1 MKRLWVIICKFVV
14 MFNWNIIIKK
24 LILFLLFV
32 PLVSFGQEYYVS
44 AKEGL
49 NVREAPDAKAK
60 KIETLLYG
68 QKVTVESETGI
79 KLTINDFDQK
89 SGDTKIIEG
98 EFNNERSIG
107 KAIPTSISLKNSN
120 SVNKFKINIYSDPY
134 EIKKYEGYIF
144 NGFLKEVSFPQYI
157 DENYID
163 FNSMDNIYLPK
174 GTVVYF
180 NEDDK
185 AYESNPSIIE
195 YFKNVE
201 KPKSLTSCYKYKSG
215 ILFSGIA
222 YDIILS
228 DPFYEINPINYS
240 SKKYKSGPKIDIYI
254 AEFKNGV
261 LTGKQKKIDPLEEI
275 ETEKI
280 KTIELDQ
287 IGVEKEIVVKYSD
300 LTIEFGDLQEYVY
313 VNDVDF
319 FDLDGSRILDF
330 PPFNFWVNNR
340 ESFLFD
346 MNNKNKFLKIKYFPE
361 YIEPRGEYGIQD
373 KIHFFDSDCN
383 LYDIVKEVEVIEDF
397 NVKVKSYKN
406 LLIGKWQSTD
416 DENNFVEFTKD
427 ARIETYGDYED
438 IERYSISNSCKNG
451 GEIDSNEDNY
461 ISGLMSELCW
471 YIISVDD
478 KNLSLS
484 FVGRG
489 NTLNY
494 KRIK

>member
-1 MKRLWVIICKFVV
+1 MKTLRL
-14 MFNWNIIIKK
+14 
-24 LILFLLFV
+24 LLLFV
-32 PLVSFGQEYYVS
+32 PLISFGQEYYVS
-44 AKEGL
+44 AKGGV

-79 KLTINDFDQK
+79 KLTINDFDQR

-98 EFNNERSIG
+98 EWVKIEYAKTFYT
-107 KAIPTSISLKNSN
+107 IPRDGD
-120 SVNKFKINIYSDPY
+120 IYSDPY

-144 NGFLKEVSFPQYI
+144 NGFLKEAFFPQYI

-163 FNSMDNIYLPK
+163 FNSMDNIYIPT

-180 NEDDK
+180 NEEDK

-195 YFKNVE
+195 YFKDVE

-228 DPFYEINPINYS
+228 DPFYVIDPFINS
-240 SKKYKSGPKIDIYI
+240 SKKYESGPKIDIYI

-261 LTGKQKKIDPLEEI
+261 LTGKQKRINPLEGI

-280 KTIELDQ
+280 KIIGLDQ

-313 VNDVDF
+313 VNDVAF
-319 FDLDGSRILDF
+319 FDLDGNRISDF

-361 YIEPRGEYGIQD
+361 YIEPRGQYGIQD

-397 NVKVKSYKN
+397 NVKVKSNKIANTVADHYICFNGDDNSMVIWVSYSREEKALEVKYKGQDKAMQ
-406 LLIGKWQSTD
+406 LVHTKGDSRFPGAYIVSDDYYIEMVDGKENGQYKITHSGIWDYVEYKRGTD
-416 DENNFVEFTKD
+416 GKIFKFTID
-427 ARIETYGDYED
+427 HNANPYGDAP
-438 IERYSISNSCKNG
+438 C
-451 GEIDSNEDNY
+451 
-461 ISGLMSELCW
+461 
-471 YIISVDD
+471 
-478 KNLSLS
+478 
-484 FVGRG
+484 F
-489 NTLNY
+489 
-494 KRIK
+494 

>member
-98 EFNNERSIG
+98 EW
-107 KAIPTSISLKNSN
+107 
-120 SVNKFKINIYSDPY
+120 VKIEYAKTFYTILGDGDIYSDPY

-451 GEIDSNEDNY
+451 GEIESNEDNY

>member
-1 MKRLWVIICKFVV
+1 VQTLRL
-14 MFNWNIIIKK
+14 
-24 LILFLLFV
+24 LLLFL

-44 AKEGL
+44 AKGGL

-79 KLTINDFDQK
+79 KLTINDLDQI

-98 EFNNERSIG
+98 EWVKIEYSKTFYT
-107 KAIPTSISLKNSN
+107 IPGDGD
-120 SVNKFKINIYSDPY
+120 IYSNPY

-144 NGFLKEVSFPQYI
+144 NGFLKEAFFPQYI

-163 FNSMDNIYLPK
+163 FNSMDKIYIPK

-185 AYESNPSIIE
+185 DYESNPSIIE
-195 YFKNVE
+195 YFKDVE

-240 SKKYKSGPKIDIYI
+240 PKKYKSGPKIDIYI

-261 LTGKQKKIDPLEEI
+261 LTGKQKKINPLEGI

-280 KTIELDQ
+280 KIIRIDQ

-313 VNDVDF
+313 VNDVAF
-319 FDLDGSRILDF
+319 FDLDGNRISDF

-361 YIEPRGEYGIQD
+361 YFEPKGEYGIQD

-427 ARIETYGDYED
+427 ARIETYGDSED
-438 IERYSISNSCKNG
+438 TERYSISNSCKNG
-451 GEIDSNEDNY
+451 GGIESNEDNY
-461 ISGLMSELCW
+461 ISGWMSELCW

-484 FVGRG
+484 YVGRG

-494 KRIK
+494 KRIN

>member
-1 MKRLWVIICKFVV
+1 
-14 MFNWNIIIKK
+14 MFNWNIIMKK

-44 AKEGL
+44 ARGGL

-79 KLTINDFDQK
+79 KLTINDFDQR
-89 SGDTKIIEG
+89 SGDTKTIEG
-98 EFNNERSIG
+98 EW
-107 KAIPTSISLKNSN
+107 
-120 SVNKFKINIYSDPY
+120 VKIEYAKTFYTILGDGDIYSDPY

-261 LTGKQKKIDPLEEI
+261 LTGKQKKINPLEEI

-438 IERYSISNSCKNG
+438 TERYSISNSCKNG
-451 GEIDSNEDNY
+451 GEIESNEDNY
-461 ISGLMSELCW
+461 ISGLTSELCW

-484 FVGRG
+484 YVGRG

-494 KRIK
+494 KRIN

>member
-1 MKRLWVIICKFVV
+1 
-14 MFNWNIIIKK
+14 MFNWNIIMKK

-44 AKEGL
+44 ARGGL

-98 EFNNERSIG
+98 EW
-107 KAIPTSISLKNSN
+107 
-120 SVNKFKINIYSDPY
+120 VKIEYAKTFYTILGDGDIYSDPY

>member
-1 MKRLWVIICKFVV
+1 M
-14 MFNWNIIIKK
+14 
-24 LILFLLFV
+24 
-32 PLVSFGQEYYVS
+32 S
-44 AKEGL
+44 AKGGV

-79 KLTINDFDQK
+79 KLTINDFDQR

-98 EFNNERSIG
+98 EWVKIEYAKTFYT
-107 KAIPTSISLKNSN
+107 IPGDGD
-120 SVNKFKINIYSDPY
+120 IYSDPY

-144 NGFLKEVSFPQYI
+144 NGFLKEAFFPQYI

-195 YFKNVE
+195 YFKDVE

-228 DPFYEINPINYS
+228 DPLYVIDPFINS
-240 SKKYKSGPKIDIYI
+240 SKKYESGPKIDIYI

-261 LTGKQKKIDPLEEI
+261 LTGKQKRINPLEGI

-280 KTIELDQ
+280 KIIGLDQ

-313 VNDVDF
+313 VNDVAF
-319 FDLDGSRILDF
+319 FDLDGNRISDF

-361 YIEPRGEYGIQD
+361 YIEPRGQYGIQD

>member
-1 MKRLWVIICKFVV
+1 
-14 MFNWNIIIKK
+14 
-24 LILFLLFV
+24 
-32 PLVSFGQEYYVS
+32 
-44 AKEGL
+44 
-49 NVREAPDAKAK
+49 
-60 KIETLLYG
+60 
-68 QKVTVESETGI
+68 
-79 KLTINDFDQK
+79 
-89 SGDTKIIEG
+89 
-98 EFNNERSIG
+98 
-107 KAIPTSISLKNSN
+107 
-120 SVNKFKINIYSDPY
+120 
-134 EIKKYEGYIF
+134 
-144 NGFLKEVSFPQYI
+144 
-157 DENYID
+157 
-163 FNSMDNIYLPK
+163 MDNIYLPK

-185 AYESNPSIIE
+185 DYESNPSIIE
-195 YFKNVE
+195 YFKDVE

-240 SKKYKSGPKIDIYI
+240 PKKYKSGPKIDIYI

-261 LTGKQKKIDPLEEI
+261 LTGKQKKINPLEGI

-280 KTIELDQ
+280 KIIGIDQ

-313 VNDVDF
+313 VNDVAF
-319 FDLDGSRILDF
+319 FDLDGNRISDF

-361 YIEPRGEYGIQD
+361 YIEPKGEYGIQD

-406 LLIGKWQSTD
+406 MLIGKWQSTD

-427 ARIETYGDYED
+427 AKIETYGDYED
-438 IERYSISNSCKNG
+438 TERYSISNSCKNG
-451 GEIDSNEDNY
+451 GEIESNEDNY
-461 ISGLMSELCW
+461 ISGWMSELCW

>member
-1 MKRLWVIICKFVV
+1 
-14 MFNWNIIIKK
+14 MFNWNIIMKK

-44 AKEGL
+44 ARGGL

-79 KLTINDFDQK
+79 KLTINDFDQR

-98 EFNNERSIG
+98 EW
-107 KAIPTSISLKNSN
+107 
-120 SVNKFKINIYSDPY
+120 VKIEYAKTFYTILGDGDIYSDPY

-261 LTGKQKKIDPLEEI
+261 LTGKQKKINPLEEI

-451 GEIDSNEDNY
+451 GEIESNEDNY

>member
-1 MKRLWVIICKFVV
+1 MENKMKKI
-14 MFNWNIIIKK
+14 N
-24 LILFLLFV
+24 LFITVLLFV
-32 PLVSFGQEYYVS
+32 PFVSFGQEYYVS
-44 AKEGL
+44 AKGGL

-79 KLTINDFDQK
+79 KLTINDFDQR

-98 EFNNERSIG
+98 EWVKIEYAKTFYT
-107 KAIPTSISLKNSN
+107 IPGDGD
-120 SVNKFKINIYSDPY
+120 IYSNPY

-144 NGFLKEVSFPQYI
+144 NGFLKEASFPQYI

-185 AYESNPSIIE
+185 DYESNPSIIE
-195 YFKNVE
+195 YFKDVE

-240 SKKYKSGPKIDIYI
+240 PKKYKSGPKIDIYI

-261 LTGKQKKIDPLEEI
+261 LTGKQKKINPLEGI

-280 KTIELDQ
+280 KIIGIDQ

-313 VNDVDF
+313 VNDVAF
-319 FDLDGSRILDF
+319 FDLDGNRISDF

-361 YIEPRGEYGIQD
+361 YIEPKGEYGIQD

-438 IERYSISNSCKNG
+438 TERYSISNSCKNG
-451 GEIDSNEDNY
+451 GEIESNEDNY
-461 ISGLMSELCW
+461 ISGWMSELCW

-484 FVGRG
+484 YVGRG

-494 KRIK
+494 KRIN

>member
-1 MKRLWVIICKFVV
+1 MKKI
-14 MFNWNIIIKK
+14 N
-24 LILFLLFV
+24 LFITVLLFV

-44 AKEGL
+44 AKGGL

-79 KLTINDFDQK
+79 KLTINDFDQR

-98 EFNNERSIG
+98 EWVKIEYAKTFYT
-107 KAIPTSISLKNSN
+107 IPGDGD
-120 SVNKFKINIYSDPY
+120 IYSDPY

-144 NGFLKEVSFPQYI
+144 NGFLKEAFFPQYI

-163 FNSMDNIYLPK
+163 FNSMDKIYIPQ

-185 AYESNPSIIE
+185 AYEGYPSIME
-195 YFKNVE
+195 YFKDVE

-228 DPFYEINPINYS
+228 DPFYVIDPFINS
-240 SKKYKSGPKIDIYI
+240 SKKYESGPKIDIYI

-261 LTGKQKKIDPLEEI
+261 LTGKQKRITPLEGI

-280 KTIELDQ
+280 KIIGLDQ

-313 VNDVDF
+313 VNDVAF
-319 FDLDGSRILDF
+319 FDLDGNRISDF

-361 YIEPRGEYGIQD
+361 YIEPKGEYGIQD

-438 IERYSISNSCKNG
+438 TERYSISNSCKNG
-451 GEIDSNEDNY
+451 GEIEYNEDNY
-461 ISGLMSELCW
+461 ISGWMSELCW

-484 FVGRG
+484 YVGRG

>member
-1 MKRLWVIICKFVV
+1 MKKI
-14 MFNWNIIIKK
+14 N
-24 LILFLLFV
+24 LFITVLLFV

-44 AKEGL
+44 AKGGL

-79 KLTINDFDQK
+79 KLTINDFDQR

-98 EFNNERSIG
+98 EWVKIEYAKTFYT
-107 KAIPTSISLKNSN
+107 IPGDGD
-120 SVNKFKINIYSDPY
+120 IYSDPY

-144 NGFLKEVSFPQYI
+144 NGFLKEAFFPQYI

-163 FNSMDNIYLPK
+163 FNSMDNIYIPK

-185 AYESNPSIIE
+185 AYEGYPSIME
-195 YFKNVE
+195 YFKDVE

-228 DPFYEINPINYS
+228 DPFYVIDPFINS
-240 SKKYKSGPKIDIYI
+240 SKKYKSGPKINIYI

-261 LTGKQKKIDPLEEI
+261 LTGKQKRINPLEGI

-280 KTIELDQ
+280 KIIGLDQ

-313 VNDVDF
+313 VNDVAF
-319 FDLDGSRILDF
+319 FDLDGNRISDF

-346 MNNKNKFLKIKYFPE
+346 MNNKDKFLKIKYFPE

-373 KIHFFDSDCN
+373 KIHFFYSDCN

-438 IERYSISNSCKNG
+438 TERYSIFNSCKNG
-451 GEIDSNEDNY
+451 GEIESNEDNY
-461 ISGLMSELCW
+461 ISGWMSELCW

>member
-1 MKRLWVIICKFVV
+1 

-98 EFNNERSIG
+98 EW
-107 KAIPTSISLKNSN
+107 
-120 SVNKFKINIYSDPY
+120 VKIEYAKTFYTILGDGDIYSDPY

-261 LTGKQKKIDPLEEI
+261 LTGKQKKINPLEEI

-313 VNDVDF
+313 VNDIDF

-451 GEIDSNEDNY
+451 GEIESNEDNY
-461 ISGLMSELCW
+461 ISGLMSKLCW

>member
-1 MKRLWVIICKFVV
+1 ML
-14 MFNWNIIIKK
+14 
-24 LILFLLFV
+24 LLLFV
-32 PLVSFGQEYYVS
+32 PFVSFGQEYYVS
-44 AKEGL
+44 AKGGL

-79 KLTINDFDQK
+79 KLTINDFDQR

-98 EFNNERSIG
+98 EWVKIEYAKTFYT
-107 KAIPTSISLKNSN
+107 IPGDGD
-120 SVNKFKINIYSDPY
+120 IYSDPY

-144 NGFLKEVSFPQYI
+144 NGFLKEASFPQYI

-163 FNSMDNIYLPK
+163 FNSMDKIYIPK

-185 AYESNPSIIE
+185 DYESNPSIIE
-195 YFKNVE
+195 YFKDVE

-240 SKKYKSGPKIDIYI
+240 PKKYKSGPKIDIYI

-261 LTGKQKKIDPLEEI
+261 LTGKQKKINPLEGI

-280 KTIELDQ
+280 KIIRIDQ

-313 VNDVDF
+313 VNDVAF
-319 FDLDGSRILDF
+319 FDLDGNRISDF

-361 YIEPRGEYGIQD
+361 YFEPKGEYGIQD

-438 IERYSISNSCKNG
+438 TKRYSISNSCKNG
-451 GEIDSNEDNY
+451 GEIESNEDNY
-461 ISGLMSELCW
+461 ISGWMSELCW

>member
-1 MKRLWVIICKFVV
+1 
-14 MFNWNIIIKK
+14 MFNWNIIMKK

-79 KLTINDFDQK
+79 KLTINDFNQR
-89 SGDTKIIEG
+89 SGDTKTIEG
-98 EFNNERSIG
+98 EW
-107 KAIPTSISLKNSN
+107 
-120 SVNKFKINIYSDPY
+120 VKIEYAKTFYTILGDGDIYSDPY

-261 LTGKQKKIDPLEEI
+261 LTGKQKKINPLEEI

-313 VNDVDF
+313 VNDVAF
-319 FDLDGSRILDF
+319 FDLDGNRIPDF

-451 GEIDSNEDNY
+451 GEIESNEDNY

>member
-1 MKRLWVIICKFVV
+1 M
-14 MFNWNIIIKK
+14 KK
-24 LILFLLFV
+24 LILFLLLV

-44 AKEGL
+44 AREGL

-68 QKVTVESETGI
+68 QKVTVEFETGI
-79 KLTINDFDQK
+79 KLTINDFDQS

-98 EFNNERSIG
+98 EW
-107 KAIPTSISLKNSN
+107 
-120 SVNKFKINIYSDPY
+120 VKIEYAKTFYTILGDGDIHSDPY

-144 NGFLKEVSFPQYI
+144 NGFLKEASFPQYI

-163 FNSMDNIYLPK
+163 FNSMDNIRLPE

-185 AYESNPSIIE
+185 AYDSNPSIIE
-195 YFKNVE
+195 YFKDVE

-240 SKKYKSGPKIDIYI
+240 PKKYKSGPKIDIYI

-261 LTGKQKKIDPLEEI
+261 LTGKQKRINPLEGI

-280 KTIELDQ
+280 KIIDIDQ

-313 VNDVDF
+313 VNDVAF
-319 FDLDGSRILDF
+319 FDLDGNRISDF

-361 YIEPRGEYGIQD
+361 YIKPMGQYGIQD

-416 DENNFVEFTKD
+416 DENHFVEFTKD

-438 IERYSISNSCKNG
+438 TERYSISNSCKNG
-451 GEIDSNEDNY
+451 GEIESNKDNY
-461 ISGLMSELCW
+461 ISGWMSELCW

>member
-1 MKRLWVIICKFVV
+1 MKKI
-14 MFNWNIIIKK
+14 N
-24 LILFLLFV
+24 LFITVLLFV

-44 AKEGL
+44 AKGGL

-79 KLTINDFDQK
+79 KLTINDFDQR

-98 EFNNERSIG
+98 EWVKIEYAKTFYT
-107 KAIPTSISLKNSN
+107 IPGDGD
-120 SVNKFKINIYSDPY
+120 IYSDPY

-144 NGFLKEVSFPQYI
+144 NGFLKEAFFPQYI

-163 FNSMDNIYLPK
+163 FNSMDNIYIPK

-185 AYESNPSIIE
+185 AYEGYPSIME
-195 YFKNVE
+195 YFKDVE

-240 SKKYKSGPKIDIYI
+240 PKKYKSGPKIDIYI

-261 LTGKQKKIDPLEEI
+261 LTGKQKRINPLEGI

-280 KTIELDQ
+280 KIIGIDQ

-313 VNDVDF
+313 VNDVAF
-319 FDLDGSRILDF
+319 FDLDGNRISDF

-361 YIEPRGEYGIQD
+361 YIEPKGEYGIQD

-438 IERYSISNSCKNG
+438 TERYSISNSCKNG
-451 GEIDSNEDNY
+451 GEIESNEDNY
-461 ISGLMSELCW
+461 ISGWMSELCW

>member
-1 MKRLWVIICKFVV
+1 ML
-14 MFNWNIIIKK
+14 
-24 LILFLLFV
+24 LLLFV
-32 PLVSFGQEYYVS
+32 PFVSFGQEYYVS
-44 AKEGL
+44 AKGGL

-68 QKVTVESETGI
+68 KKVTVESETGI
-79 KLTINDFDQK
+79 KLTINNLDQR

-98 EFNNERSIG
+98 EWVKIEYSKTFYT
-107 KAIPTSISLKNSN
+107 IPGDGD
-120 SVNKFKINIYSDPY
+120 IYSNPY

-144 NGFLKEVSFPQYI
+144 NGFLKEAFFPQYI

-163 FNSMDNIYLPK
+163 FNSMDNIYIPK

-195 YFKNVE
+195 YFKDVE

-228 DPFYEINPINYS
+228 DPFYVIDPFINS

-261 LTGKQKKIDPLEEI
+261 LTGKQKRINPLEGI

-280 KTIELDQ
+280 KIIGLDQ

-313 VNDVDF
+313 VNDVAF
-319 FDLDGSRILDF
+319 FDLDGNRISDF

-361 YIEPRGEYGIQD
+361 YFEPKGEYGIQD

-427 ARIETYGDYED
+427 ARIETYGDSED
-438 IERYSISNSCKNG
+438 TERYSISNSCKNG
-451 GEIDSNEDNY
+451 GGIESNEDNY
-461 ISGLMSELCW
+461 ISGWMSELCW

-484 FVGRG
+484 YVGRG

-494 KRIK
+494 KRIN